1 MVPPYR
7 GACRWSGVLCG
18 GGARLLDSASDTA
31 ASPGLAGV
39 SEQEAMTAHP
49 GEITVLLGAL
59 AAGGAEAADA
69 LLPRVYDALRQ
80 IARKKMQGERAGHT
94 LQPTA
99 LAHEAFVNLLG
110 QDRVQWRSRAHSLAV
125 AALAMRRILINHAKA
140 RLAEKRGADSPVVT
154 FEDGVGSRELRAAE
168 LVALDDAL
176 TDLAKH
182 NERHS
187 KVVAYK
193 FFGGLGYEDIA
204 EVLGISVPTVRRD
217 WRFARAWLLRALSD
231 DPQGGA
237 RPR

>member
-1 MVPPYR
+1 MV
-7 GACRWSGVLCG
+7 L
-18 GGARLLDSASDTA
+18 
-31 ASPGLAGV
+31 PGLATVGDHDEM
-39 SEQEAMTAHP
+39 SAEA

-59 AAGGAEAADA
+59 AAGEADAAEA

-80 IARKKMQGERAGHT
+80 IARNKMRGERAGHT

-110 QDRVQWRSRAHSLAV
+110 QERVQWRSRAHFLAV

-140 RLAEKRGADSPVVT
+140 RLAEKRGGDSPVVT
-154 FEDGVGSRELRAAE
+154 FEDAAGGRELRAAE

-176 TDLAKH
+176 TDLAKY

-204 EVLGISVPTVRRD
+204 EVMGISVPTVRRD
-217 WRFARAWLLRALSD
+217 WRFARAWLLRTLSA
-231 DPQGGA
+231 DPQG
-237 RPR
+237 